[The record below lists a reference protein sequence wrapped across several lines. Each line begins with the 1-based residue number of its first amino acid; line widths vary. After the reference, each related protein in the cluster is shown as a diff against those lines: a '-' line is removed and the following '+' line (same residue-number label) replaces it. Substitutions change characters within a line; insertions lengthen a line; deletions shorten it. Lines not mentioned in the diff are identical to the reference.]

1 MPRFSVIVTTLGR
14 LSLLRHAL
22 SSVLSQNSGDFE
34 LILVNSHPSKDAEVL
49 VASFS
54 DARIRYI
61 TTTPSEAHL
70 NWDVGY
76 RASRGA
82 YVLWLDDDNYLLPHA
97 LSRLAAGIVSHA
109 PDIVTGDHI
118 HWYEAS
124 HPRRDLRNQ
133 IVIPLPLFSHAI
145 SVINGKNYI
154 RALFGM
160 PTMGPSSGARFH
172 FSETAIK
179 RERIDALMP
188 TIGRIDFL
196 GTNPRMMQLVLVAST
211 DNIVHVNSPL
221 CIVIQMGDSIAYRW
235 AHKDARAKR
244 PATVFTHSP
253 VTADT
258 YVNTVIESLLFAK
271 EKFPHALAPFS
282 INWSSVFSAYAREL
296 SLLDQ
301 HWSSINASWRELATA
316 MKLKGVGIDRSFR
329 VKNLLRSYG
338 IKMLRTVHLYERA
351 LQVLRKKQPPSK
363 TTRALALE
371 DSVRTI
377 EDCARALPNLV
388 EKELGISYAAF
399 AGTHDR

>member
-133 IVIPLPLFSHAI
+133 IVIPLPLF
-145 SVINGKNYI
+145 
-154 RALFGM
+154 
-160 PTMGPSSGARFH
+160 
-172 FSETAIK
+172 
-179 RERIDALMP
+179 
-188 TIGRIDFL
+188 
-196 GTNPRMMQLVLVAST
+196 
-211 DNIVHVNSPL
+211 
-221 CIVIQMGDSIAYRW
+221 
-235 AHKDARAKR
+235 
-244 PATVFTHSP
+244 
-253 VTADT
+253 
-258 YVNTVIESLLFAK
+258 
-271 EKFPHALAPFS
+271 
-282 INWSSVFSAYAREL
+282 
-296 SLLDQ
+296 
-301 HWSSINASWRELATA
+301 
-316 MKLKGVGIDRSFR
+316 
-329 VKNLLRSYG
+329 
-338 IKMLRTVHLYERA
+338 
-351 LQVLRKKQPPSK
+351 
-363 TTRALALE
+363 
-371 DSVRTI
+371 
-377 EDCARALPNLV
+377 
-388 EKELGISYAAF
+388 
-399 AGTHDR
+399 